1 MAKTKAA
8 ESDRDAEIAALQ
20 QEVQRLS
27 SVLTERDAEI
37 AALADERQRQH
48 EAIRTMHDLVA
59 NRAANT
65 DSRRAVMAKH
75 VKQYGADA

>member
-8 ESDRDAEIAALQ
+8 ERDQDVEIAALQ

-48 EAIRTMHDLVA
+48 EAIRVMHDLITH
-59 NRAANT
+59 RAPTTEPA
-65 DSRRAVMAKH
+65 AVTAKH
-75 VKQYGADA
+75 VKRYGAVA